1 MKHVWVKITG
11 EVNGRLDRGLANNI
25 LNKENFYLDKNAKNK
40 MIKEIRLINL
50 YKDKLLKGESVS

>member
-25 LNKENFYLDKNAKNK
+25 LNKENFYLDKNK

-50 YKDKLLKGESVS
+50 YEDKLLKGESVS

>member
-11 EVNGRLDRGLANNI
+11 EVDGRLDRGLANNI
-25 LNKENFYLDKNAKNK
+25 VNKENFYLDKNK

-50 YKDKLLKGESVS
+50 YEDKLLKGESVS